1 MPVKVKIVGYNPFIP
16 GNADDSGIP
25 ITILKYEIKNISK
38 KTIEVSISGNIR
50 KFYRKKDGSRSTSN

>member
-25 ITILKYEIKNISK
+25 LQYSNMKSK
-38 KTIEVSISGNIR
+38 TLAKTIEVSISQHP
-50 KFYRKKDGSRSTSN
+50 KFYRKRW